1 MKIVWTIVVVALVA
15 VIEIAY
21 YHKRGLR
28 NVTYTRSFS
37 RQRAVEGDKLE
48 FIEQLTNDKLIPVPW
63 VRVESRISSKL
74 RFARQKDHEID
85 MDRFHRSVFFLGSYS
100 RITRRHEIECL
111 RRGWYDCSKVNLVSG
126 DLLGLA
132 SCRRD
137 AETGCSLYVYP
148 RVTDASEMPESA
160 LKWQGDVVV
169 RRWILPDPLLV
180 NGIREYRPGD
190 PLKDVHWGATA
201 RTGTVQV
208 KTRDYTVSPR
218 VLLIFNTQISDGL
231 MGGMQPEEIEFLERG
246 ISVCAA
252 LASFCTANG
261 IEVGFASNGDD
272 ARESGK
278 EIYIPARA
286 GDAQREVV
294 LEQLAT
300 LVIKMKCGIHTVLDR
315 RIADGTTGM
324 DILLV
329 SAYWS
334 ETIEKR
340 AAQLR
345 AAGNSVTHIALTKGG
360 TAT

>member
-15 VIEIAY
+15 VVQVAY
-21 YHKRGLR
+21 YHKRGLH
-28 NVTYTRSFS
+28 NVTYTRRFS
-37 RQRAVEGDKLE
+37 RHRACEGEKLE

-63 VRVESRISSKL
+63 VRVESRISSRLK
-74 RFARQKDHEID
+74 FTRQKDHEIS
-85 MDRFHRSVFFLGSYS
+85 MDRFHRSVFFLGSFS
-100 RITRRHEIECL
+100 RHTRRHEIYCS
-111 RRGWYDCSKVNLVSG
+111 RRGWYDCSKVNLVAG

-137 AETGCSLYVYP
+137 ADTECSLYVYP
-148 RVTDASEMPESA
+148 RIPELGELPESA
-160 LKWQGDVVV
+160 LKWQGDVTV

-201 RTGTVQV
+201 RTGSIQV

-231 MGGMQPEEIEFLERG
+231 LGGMQPEDVEFLERG
-246 ISVCAA
+246 VGVCAA
-252 LASFCTANG
+252 LASWCTANG
-261 IEVGFASNGDD
+261 IEVGFDSNGDD
-272 ARESGK
+272 AKEPGR
-278 EIYIPARA
+278 EIYIPAHA
-286 GDAQREVV
+286 GDAQLDAI
-294 LEQLAT
+294 LERLAT
-300 LVIKMKCGIHTVLDR
+300 LVIKMKCGIHAVLER

-324 DILLV
+324 DILIV

-334 ETIEKR
+334 DTIEKR

-345 AAGNSVTHIALTKGG
+345 LAGNSVTHISLR
-360 TAT
+360 